1 MPSASSPPDFTL
13 DLRYAPYTDRDK
25 IPEIL
30 ETFENEMLGGKSG
43 VFWRSATN
51 SWGSRNLGNIRDTI
65 VKSID
70 LDLDPQGIRTNE
82 NVKRVLETGYKDKV
96 NPFEHVGGKNV
107 YDILIVTSA
116 DVFFALKNAIEQN
129 SSATNAAFVDKTLLV
144 H

>member
-1 MPSASSPPDFTL
+1 MPSASSPPDITL

-43 VFWRSATN
+43 VFWSATN

-65 VKSID
+65 VKSIG
-70 LDLDPQGIRTNE
+70 LDPQGIRIRTNE
-82 NVKRVLETGYKDKV
+82 NVKRVLETRYKDKV

-129 SSATNAAFVDKTLLV
+129 SSATNAAFVDKTVLV